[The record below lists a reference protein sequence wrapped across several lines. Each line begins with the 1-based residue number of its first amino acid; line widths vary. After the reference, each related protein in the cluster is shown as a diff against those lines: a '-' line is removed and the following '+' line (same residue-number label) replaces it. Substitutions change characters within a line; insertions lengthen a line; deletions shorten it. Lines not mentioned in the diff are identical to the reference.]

1 MRRGTMLERQR
12 QKSCTDLP
20 TIFELLCTTMFLYG
34 FNNVCMDGVIQQGI
48 KPRDGVKIQAFVQ

>member
-1 MRRGTMLERQR
+1 MLERQR